1 MIVSFNRKSYFNQIL
16 KFRLLDVII
25 GSAIGFIVISLIVIK
40 KQFNK
45 L

>member
-25 GSAIGFIVISLIVIK
+25 GSAIVFIATSFIVIK